1 MWGNG
6 DDQAV
11 SMLMENLAPDI
22 RWCSIA
28 DGCEGAKFSRER
40 NGIDE
45 IQGYFEDIFEEWEMI
60 HFTTEEFIGERNR
73 LVMVGSINKQV
84 KLSNRQR

>member
-45 IQGYFEDIFEEWEMI
+45 IQGYFEDIF
-60 HFTTEEFIGERNR
+60 
-73 LVMVGSINKQV
+73 
-84 KLSNRQR
+84 